1 MQERYKYLSSKTA
14 LQEKLL
20 KRTPKKDTYKEPTY
34 TEPWPIGKRECYKN
48 QDFDV
53 SENFL

>member
-20 KRTPKKDTYKEPTY
+20 KRTPKKDTYFFTDPNIKTDILIDLY
-34 TEPWPIGKRECYKN
+34 SLRK
-48 QDFDV
+48 
-53 SENFL
+53 S